1 MTIDE
6 IIWSKQRITSIFDAA
21 EILKDLRKE
30 AIHEPTQGWDLLYNA
45 QKHLVDQLELK
56 EAA

>member
-6 IIWSKQRITSIFDAA
+6 IIWSKQRITSIFDSA
-21 EILKDLRKE
+21 EILKDLRRE
-30 AIHEPTQGWDLLYNA
+30 VVHEPTPAWDLLYNA